1 VHTTD
6 HFVRVQEPK
15 CVRVSLR
22 KNFKAEQP
30 FLLEPAM
37 PSAIQFIA
45 PDPQKFHGF
54 RFGIG
59 ARSCVHDVS
68 VEDSDNLSIGK
79 WMGLVSV
86 RREVYDVQV
95 SPWVEAVLTGPDV
108 IARIIDSQDFM
119 AIDAVVLYCQLEPF
133 RGSELVAISEPLGV
147 RKTAQQVLLKLW
159 KEVLVSAG
167 RQRTI
172 QLIIMDIPWLSE
184 KSHSALIGVELV

>member
-1 VHTTD
+1 VRATD
-6 HFVRVQEPK
+6 HFIRVQEPK
-15 CVRVSLR
+15 CVWVSLR
-22 KNFKAEQP
+22 KKFKAEQP
-30 FLLEPAM
+30 FLLEPAT

-68 VEDSDNLSIGK
+68 MEDSDNLGVGK

-86 RREVYDVQV
+86 RREVYDVRV
-95 SPWVEAVLTGPDV
+95 STWVEAVLTGPDV

-119 AIDAVVLYCQLEPF
+119 AIDTVILYCQLEPF
-133 RGSELVAISEPLGV
+133 PSSELVAISGPLGV

-159 KEVLVSAG
+159 KEVLALAG
-167 RQRTI
+167 CQCTI
-172 QLIIMDIPWLSE
+172 QLIIMDIPWSQD
-184 KSHSALIGVELV
+184 HQHVF